1 MTIHLLEPCKRVYL
15 FIKSRTNNQKQLTL
29 LSLDKILQVCNSA
42 WMEKRH
48 GNVNIHEFQN
58 QYYTNNEITNT
69 HSREN
74 EKCIVVETMCMQ
86 VMI

>member
-29 LSLDKILQVCNSA
+29 LPLDKILQVCNSA

-58 QYYTNNEITNT
+58 QYCTNKKITNT
-69 HSREN
+69 QQ
-74 EKCIVVETMCMQ
+74 EK
-86 VMI
+86 